1 MANKLPDRSASLR
14 RNDIVEILTQ
24 MGWNFKPL
32 FDQAHWCG
40 ESSWLTLETIQTC
53 IPNAS
58 AIDMTVLMEQGR
70 VKASEHGFARVRQ
83 SQKVESVKVGQCAT
97 TCYFCESP
105 PYRCN
110 Q

>member
-1 MANKLPDRSASLR
+1 MFQSIDILVFIRKDMSQPMSLPNRSATLR
-14 RNDIVEILTQ
+14 RNSIVEILTQ

-32 FDQAHWCG
+32 FDQAYWDG

-53 IPNAS
+53 LPEAS

-83 SQKVESVKVGQCAT
+83 SLMA
-97 TCYFCESP
+97 
-105 PYRCN
+105 
-110 Q
+110 